1 MVRRIHSNTLLDT
14 IITMLLDHYAIKLP
28 QMTGNVKKFDAN
40 TRMSFKI
47 SNKQLLKK
55 YNQVCKRV
63 EKLLKIEFHSKPV
76 YGDIMVIWRTLLMT
90 IWKKVNLMG
99 LIVIL
104 MMTKMNLMNNLLKS

>member
-28 QMTGNVKKFDAN
+28 QMTGNVRKFDAN

-55 YNQVCKRV
+55 YNKYAK
-63 EKLLKIEFHSKPV
+63 ELKN
-76 YGDIMVIWRTLLMT
+76 Y
-90 IWKKVNLMG
+90 WK
-99 LIVIL
+99 
-104 MMTKMNLMNNLLKS
+104 